1 MENKRTSIQ
10 ELVDVVSRQTDFTKK
25 FTEEFLHELIQ
36 VIQEYLEKDGFVK
49 IKGLGTFKVM
59 WNEERKSVNV
69 KNQEEF
75 VIPGHN
81 RVVFIPENDLKDAV
95 NKPYSHLSTVEIDTE
110 EQEQTQTEKNEI
122 VANSFSETY
131 IPISEKEVSIF
142 EKEVTTK
149 ESGEFL
155 KPKCTDNEPPKKK
168 YKKRIVFFI
177 LIIFVL
183 LFVAG
188 AYYYRDSISQL
199 VNKYVPLE
207 KEQIVPTDTVKPET
221 IIPITEFPEDTL
233 TYDSLQYLA
242 SEPVNPPVQELQ
254 YSRELVKKA
263 SIKET
268 VIVKDGSRL
277 TTISKRVY
285 GHKAFW
291 VYIYDANRG
300 SMKSPNDIHDGMMLV
315 VPDLDYSL
323 VNPKSQK
330 AIDKALELAEKYK

>member
-49 IKGLGTFKVM
+49 IKGLGTFKIM

-69 KNQEEF
+69 KTQEEF

-81 RVVFIPENDLKDAV
+81 KVVFIPENDLKDAV

-131 IPISEKEVSIF
+131 IPISEKEVSISE
-142 EKEVTTK
+142 EKVETK

-168 YKKRIVFFI
+168 SKKRIVFFYFNHFCFAI
-177 LIIFVL
+177 
-183 LFVAG
+183 G
-188 AYYYRDSISQL
+188 
-199 VNKYVPLE
+199 
-207 KEQIVPTDTVKPET
+207 
-221 IIPITEFPEDTL
+221 
-233 TYDSLQYLA
+233 
-242 SEPVNPPVQELQ
+242 
-254 YSRELVKKA
+254 
-263 SIKET
+263 
-268 VIVKDGSRL
+268 
-277 TTISKRVY
+277 
-285 GHKAFW
+285 
-291 VYIYDANRG
+291 RG
-300 SMKSPNDIHDGMMLV
+300 SLF
-315 VPDLDYSL
+315 L
-323 VNPKSQK
+323 
-330 AIDKALELAEKYK
+330 